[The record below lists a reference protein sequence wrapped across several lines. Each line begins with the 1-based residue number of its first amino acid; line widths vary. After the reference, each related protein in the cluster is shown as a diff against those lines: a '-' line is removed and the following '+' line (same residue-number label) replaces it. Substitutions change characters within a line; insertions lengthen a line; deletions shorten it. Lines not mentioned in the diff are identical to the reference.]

1 MAKRIGVL
9 TGGGDAPG
17 QNVCL
22 KSIVYDA
29 TDRGYEVV
37 GIRKGW
43 EGLLYYNLDD
53 SASHADNMM
62 TLTKSKVR
70 DIDRQGGSFLHTS
83 RLDPSCVSPQAVP
96 AFLPQ
101 SQDQQRV
108 DLTDHIKRVVDKL
121 QFAALIVLGDRAVL
135 NYAARLS
142 QEGVPVIGIPKT
154 VHNTVSGS
162 DYSLGFSTALMRGVH
177 FIHEVRAMA
186 GSREEIAVIEILGRE
201 IGLTTSLISLL
212 AGADRTLVPE
222 VPFDPERLAKLL
234 MEDKRSNPSNYAI
247 LTMSEASS
255 IVPEKSSRYVS
266 ERDRLANL
274 RAVAGDI
281 TAKGI
286 EAVNVDENCLYALTG
301 ERITGARVSGAGAAV
316 TEILESLTG
325 RRLLFQP
332 LSYLIRTGDPDG
344 QDLLGAMNFATM
356 AVNLLAEGRTGRL
369 VAYRQRENYVD
380 APIEVVTQAVGN
392 IDVANYYDAAMY
404 CPKPGIL
411 WAARV

>member
-22 KSIVYDA
+22 KSIVYNA
-29 TDRGYEVV
+29 MDRGYEVI

-53 SASHADNMM
+53 SVSHADNMM
-62 TLTKSKVR
+62 TLTKPKVR
-70 DIDRQGGSFLHTS
+70 DIDRLGGSFLHSS
-83 RLDPSCVSPQAVP
+83 RLDPSCVSPEAVP
-96 AFLPQ
+96 AFLRAQGQGEQP
-101 SQDQQRV
+101 V

-121 QFAALIVLGDRAVL
+121 QFTALVVLGDRAVL

-162 DYSLGFSTALMRGVH
+162 DYSLGFSTALARGVH

-186 GSREEIAVIEILGRE
+186 GSREEIAVVEILGRE
-201 IGLTTSLISLL
+201 TGLTTMLISLL
-212 AGADRTLVPE
+212 AGADRTLIPE
-222 VPFDPERLAKLL
+222 VPFDPERLAALL
-234 MEDKRSNPSNYAI
+234 VDDKRTNPNNYAI
-247 LTMSEASS
+247 LTISEAAD
-255 IVPEKSSRYVS
+255 IEPEKVS
-266 ERDRLANL
+266 QYGPELSRLANSRALAQAMATRGREAIQDRSLYDLTDIHQVSL
-274 RAVAGDI
+274 RS
-281 TAKGI
+281 
-286 EAVNVDENCLYALTG
+286 
-301 ERITGARVSGAGAAV
+301 SGSGPVV
-316 TEILESLTG
+316 TEILENLTG
-325 RRLLFQP
+325 HRLLFQP

-344 QDLLGAMNFATM
+344 QDLLGAVNFATM
-356 AVNLLAEGRTGRL
+356 AVNLLAEGKTGRL

-380 APIEVVTQAVGN
+380 APIDVVTQAVGN
-392 IDVANYYDAAMY
+392 INVANFYDARTY